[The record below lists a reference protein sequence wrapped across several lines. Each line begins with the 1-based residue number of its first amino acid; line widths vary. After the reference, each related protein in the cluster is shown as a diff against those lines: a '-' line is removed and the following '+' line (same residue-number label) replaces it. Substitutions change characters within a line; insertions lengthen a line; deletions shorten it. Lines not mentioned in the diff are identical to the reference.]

1 MTGTWSVS
9 EMFWRGVLGYL
20 PVNLAQGLVGL
31 LTIVVFTRLLSPA
44 DYGVYAI
51 AYSAMVLSHTALF
64 TWTEAAMA
72 RFQAQARERG
82 ETADHMMTLYRAW
95 SMLGLGFPLL
105 AGAVVWLTPVH
116 QPLKVAISAG
126 LAAILFRSC
135 IKLVQERRRADGE
148 VGSAATLDI
157 AQTIGG
163 FAIGAALAAMGL
175 GGASP
180 LLGSAAIAVICLL
193 FVLPGELKLF
203 KGGHWQPA
211 RAKGYA
217 AYGVPI
223 SLSLILSLVIA
234 STDRF
239 VLGAFM
245 GEASV
250 GVYHAGYSLANRTL
264 DVVFVW
270 LGMAGGPALVAAL
283 ERGGKAALVQTA
295 KDQSNFMVL
304 LTLPATVGLA
314 LVALPLSELLI
325 GPALAQG
332 AARVVPWI
340 AVGGFFSGVTTYYLH
355 QAFTLGQRTGVLM
368 AAMTFPAG
376 LNLVLNFALVPRF
389 GLDGAMWATTASYG
403 VGAIAS
409 WALGRKVIA
418 LPLPVDTIIRAGLAC
433 IPMALVVLA
442 LPDMD
447 EVSELAVKA
456 GLGAMAYG
464 VAAWLLDAG
473 GLRTHGRTLIRSLR
487 PGAAT

>member
-1 MTGTWSVS
+1 
-9 EMFWRGVLGYL
+9 MFWRGVLGYL

-31 LTIVVFTRLLSPA
+31 LTIIVFTRLLSPA

-51 AYSAMVLSHTALF
+51 AYSAMVLSHTTLF

-72 RFQAQARERG
+72 RFQAQARQRG

-105 AGAVVWLTPVH
+105 AGVVVWLAPVH
-116 QPLKVAISAG
+116 HPLKVAISAG

-148 VGSAATLDI
+148 VASAATLDI

-163 FAIGAALAAMGL
+163 FAIGAVLAAVGM

-180 LLGSAAIAVICLL
+180 LLGSAAISAVCLL
-193 FVLPGELKLF
+193 FALPGELKLF
-203 KGGHWQPA
+203 KGGHWQPQRA
-211 RAKGYA
+211 RDYA

-223 SLSLILSLVIA
+223 SLSLILSLVIS

-239 VLGAFM
+239 VLGAFL

-250 GVYHAGYSLANRTL
+250 GVYHAGYSLANRTQ

-270 LGMAGGPALVAAL
+270 LGMAGGPAMVAAL

-295 KDQSNFMVL
+295 REQASFMIL
-304 LTLPATVGLA
+304 LTLPAAVGLA

-325 GPALAQG
+325 GPQLAQG

-340 AVGGFFSGVTTYYLH
+340 AVGGFFSGITTYYLH
-355 QAFTLGQRTGVLM
+355 QAFTLGRRTSQLM
-368 AAMTFPAG
+368 IAMTFPAALNLI
-376 LNLVLNFALVPRF
+376 LNLVLVPRF

-403 VGAIAS
+403 LGAIAS
-409 WALGRKVIA
+409 WTLGRKVIA
-418 LPLPVDTIIRAGLAC
+418 LPLPLDTMARAGLAC
-433 IPMALVVLA
+433 IPMVLVVSM
-442 LPDMD
+442 LPDMA
-447 EVSELAVKA
+447 EIPELALKG
-456 GLGAMAYG
+456 GLGAAVYG
-464 VAAWLLDAG
+464 VSAWLLDAG
-473 GLRTHGRTLIRSLR
+473 GLRSHGRALLRTLR
-487 PGAAT
+487 PGTAT

>member
-1 MTGTWSVS
+1 
-9 EMFWRGVLGYL
+9 MFWRGVLGYL

-31 LTIVVFTRLLSPA
+31 LTIIVFTRLLSPA
-44 DYGVYAI
+44 DYGVYAL

-95 SMLGLGFPLL
+95 SILGLGFPLL
-105 AGAVVWLTPVH
+105 AGVAVWLAPVH

-148 VGSAATLDI
+148 VASAATLDI
-157 AQTIGG
+157 VQTIGG
-163 FAIGAALAAMGL
+163 FAIGAALAAVGM

-180 LLGSAAIAVICLL
+180 LLGAAAIAIICLA

-203 KGGHWQPA
+203 KGGHWQPSRA
-211 RAKGYA
+211 REYA
-217 AYGVPI
+217 HYGVPI
-223 SLSLILSLVIA
+223 SLSLILSLVIS

-239 VLGAFM
+239 VLGAFL

-250 GVYHAGYSLANRTL
+250 GIYHAGYSLANRTQ

-270 LGMAGGPALVAAL
+270 LGMAGGPAMVAAL
-283 ERGGKAALVQTA
+283 ERGGQAALIKTA
-295 KDQSNFMVL
+295 REQASFMIL
-304 LTLPATVGLA
+304 LTLPAAVGLA

-325 GPALAQG
+325 GPQLAQG

-355 QAFTLGQRTGVLM
+355 QAFTLGRQTRLLM
-368 AAMTFPAG
+368 AAMTLPAG
-376 LNLVLNFALVPRF
+376 LNLVLNFALVPAF
-389 GLDGAMWATTASYG
+389 GLDGAMWATTVSYG
-403 VGAIAS
+403 VGALAS
-409 WALGRKVIA
+409 WLIGRRVIA
-418 LPLPVDTIIRAGLAC
+418 LPIPTDTLIRAGLAC
-433 IPMALVVLA
+433 LPMVLVVSM

-447 EVSELAVKA
+447 EVPELALKA
-456 GLGAMAYG
+456 GFGALAYG
-464 VAAWLLDAG
+464 VTAWLLDAG
-473 GLRTHGRTLIRSLR
+473 GLRTHGRTLLRSLR
-487 PGAAT
+487 PGAAA

>member
-1 MTGTWSVS
+1 
-9 EMFWRGVLGYL
+9 
-20 PVNLAQGLVGL
+20 
-31 LTIVVFTRLLSPA
+31 
-44 DYGVYAI
+44 
-51 AYSAMVLSHTALF
+51 MVLAHTGLF

-95 SMLGLGFPLL
+95 SLLGLGFPLL
-105 AGAVVWLTPVH
+105 AGAVVWLAPVH

-148 VGSAATLDI
+148 VASAATLDI

-163 FAIGAALAAMGL
+163 FAIGAVLAAMGM

-180 LLGSAAIAVICLL
+180 LLGSAAIAVVCLL

-203 KGGHWQPA
+203 KGGHWQPK
-211 RAKGYA
+211 RAKDYA

-239 VLGAFM
+239 VLGAFL
-245 GEASV
+245 GEAAV
-250 GVYHAGYSLANRTL
+250 GVYHAGYSLANRTQ

-270 LGMAGGPALVAAL
+270 LGMAGGPAMVAAL
-283 ERGGKAALVQTA
+283 ERGGKAALAQTA
-295 KDQSNFMVL
+295 REQASFMVL
-304 LTLPATVGLA
+304 LTLPAAVGLA

-325 GPALAQG
+325 GPQLAQG

-340 AVGGFFSGVTTYYLH
+340 AAGGFFSGVTTYYLH
-355 QAFTLGQRTGVLM
+355 QAFTLGRRTGLLM
-368 AAMTFPAG
+368 AAMTFPAA

-403 VGAIAS
+403 VGALAS
-409 WALGRKVIA
+409 FAMGRRVIA
-418 LPLPVDTIIRAGLAC
+418 LPLPTDTLVRAGLAC
-433 IPMALVVLA
+433 LPMILIVSL

-447 EVSELAVKA
+447 EVPELALKA
-456 GLGAMAYG
+456 GLGALAYG
-464 VAAWLLDAG
+464 ITAWLLDAG
-473 GLRTHGRTLIRSLR
+473 GLRTHGRTLLRTLR

>member
-1 MTGTWSVS
+1 
-9 EMFWRGVLGYL
+9 MFWRGVLGYL

-51 AYSAMVLSHTALF
+51 AYSAMVLAHTGLF

-95 SMLGLGFPLL
+95 SLLGLGFPLL
-105 AGAVVWLTPVH
+105 AGAVVWLAPVH

-148 VGSAATLDI
+148 VASAATLDI

-163 FAIGAALAAMGL
+163 FAIGAVLAAMGM

-180 LLGSAAIAVICLL
+180 LLGSAAIAVVCLL

-203 KGGHWQPA
+203 KGGHWQPK
-211 RAKGYA
+211 RAKDYA

-239 VLGAFM
+239 VLGAFL
-245 GEASV
+245 GEAAV
-250 GVYHAGYSLANRTL
+250 GVYHAGYSLANRTQ

-270 LGMAGGPALVAAL
+270 LGMAGGPAMVAAL
-283 ERGGKAALVQTA
+283 ERGGKAALAQTA
-295 KDQSNFMVL
+295 REQASFMVL
-304 LTLPATVGLA
+304 LTLPAAVGLA

-325 GPALAQG
+325 GPQLAQG

-340 AVGGFFSGVTTYYLH
+340 AAGGFFSGVTTYYLH
-355 QAFTLGQRTGVLM
+355 QAFTLGRRTGLLM
-368 AAMTFPAG
+368 AAMTFPAA

-403 VGAIAS
+403 VGALAS
-409 WALGRKVIA
+409 FAMGRRVIA
-418 LPLPVDTIIRAGLAC
+418 LPLPTDTLVRAGLAC
-433 IPMALVVLA
+433 LPMILIVSL

-447 EVSELAVKA
+447 EVPELALKA
-456 GLGAMAYG
+456 GLGALAYG
-464 VAAWLLDAG
+464 ITAWLLDAG
-473 GLRTHGRTLIRSLR
+473 GLRTHGRTLLRTLR